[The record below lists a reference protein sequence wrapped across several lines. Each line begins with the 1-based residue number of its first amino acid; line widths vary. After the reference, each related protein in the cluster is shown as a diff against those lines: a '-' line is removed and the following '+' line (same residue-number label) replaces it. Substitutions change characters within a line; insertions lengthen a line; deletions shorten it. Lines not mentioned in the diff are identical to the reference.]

1 MYGSPS
7 TTTCWTGR
15 YEAGRLAIRKPS
27 VSLGRPVQDLLKA
40 GWFPEDLDIHKAKL
54 KDLIGIPSDEQLDRP
69 LQETDS
75 PSPSPSPAPSN
86 QGRASQPVLVPAAAA
101 LGQQARAIRPGSQP
115 PAAVVPGH
123 QGRASQPVLV
133 PASAALGQQA
143 RAIPPGS
150 QPPAAGVPVRQSRA
164 TEHAG
169 VSGRQSMA
177 IQTDSQPPAA
187 VVPVR
192 QSRATEHAGV
202 SGRQSMAIQTDSQP
216 PANAR
221 PVLSELVLAA
231 ANLDPDQPVGW
242 LSWLLK
248 RSRPS
253 YFQMKCFGA
262 GRQETARAA
271 RSVEDGQGRRGT
283 AGKSAGACSAAADSS
298 SAFRRVG
305 GRGSSACWI
314 SAGMRGTVS
323 RNQP

>member
-86 QGRASQPVLVPAAAA
+86 
-101 LGQQARAIRPGSQP
+101 
-115 PAAVVPGH
+115 